1 MLESAFYY
9 FPPLLELALF
19 FELGGPVLILIS
31 IVGLIMWV
39 LVFERFVF
47 LLTVSANLRH
57 SVIHR
62 WKSIESPS
70 SWTAHQLKNCWLS
83 EYSQQLNSHLILI
96 RTCIA
101 VSPLLG
107 LLGTVTGMIEVF
119 DVMSSS
125 GLGDTRAMADGISKA
140 TIPTM
145 AGMVI
150 SLSGYMVIT
159 FIQQKITSDK
169 QALYEQLS
177 Y

>member
-9 FPPLLELALF
+9 VPPLLELALF
-19 FELGGPVLILIS
+19 FELGGPVLILIG
-31 IVGLIMWV
+31 IVGFIMWV
-39 LVFERFVF
+39 LVIERLIF
-47 LLTVSANLRH
+47 LLTTSTNLRH
-57 SVIHR
+57 TVLDR
-62 WKSIESPS
+62 WKMLNNPS
-70 SWTAHQLKNCWLS
+70 SWTAQQLKNCWLS
-83 EYSQQLNSHLILI
+83 EYSQQLNTNLILI

-119 DVMSSS
+119 DVMSQS
-125 GLGDTRAMADGISKA
+125 GLGDTRAMANGISKA

-159 FIQQKITSDK
+159 FIQQKITRDR

-177 Y
+177 H